1 MLNDYQMQQHV
12 HSATHEHG
20 NTLDLVITNQ
30 RDNLVSNVSV
40 MDYAISDHY
49 SVECTLNISKKIR
62 NDRFQLK
69 RALKHID
76 MGVFVN
82 DIKVTN
88 TYMKTEDPCV
98 DKMLDAFNSTL
109 STILNKHAPLK
120 KIRVKTQPHPWYN
133 EDIKDARLHR
143 RVCERV

>member
-1 MLNDYQMQQHV
+1 MYF
-12 HSATHEHG
+12 E
-20 NTLDLVITNQ
+20 
-30 RDNLVSNVSV
+30 
-40 MDYAISDHY
+40 
-49 SVECTLNISKKIR
+49 NIYKKTR
-62 NDRFQLK
+62 NYRFQLK
-69 RALKHID
+69 RAVKHID

-88 TYMKTEDPCV
+88 TYRKTEDPSV

-109 STILNKHAPLK
+109 STILNKQHAPLK

-143 RVCERV
+143 RVFERVWKYTGVESARIASGE

>member
-49 SVECTLNISKKIR
+49 SVECTLNISQKNKESS
-62 NDRFQLK
+62 FS
-69 RALKHID
+69 
-76 MGVFVN
+76 
-82 DIKVTN
+82 T
-88 TYMKTEDPCV
+88 KTCSQ
-98 DKMLDAFNSTL
+98 AYRHGC
-109 STILNKHAPLK
+109 I
-120 KIRVKTQPHPWYN
+120 
-133 EDIKDARLHR
+133 
-143 RVCERV
+143 CE